1 MVAGLAF
8 RNLYR
13 EGAPSLHAILLTAD
27 VFGVTYPPGTR
38 LCSSP
43 FADRVGRCSRSRGP
57 LLYSGASPTSDTPD
71 ALLRHRINESMERS

>member
-43 FADRVGRCSRSRGP
+43 CVTRQPFLPVASVDFAAFAPCLTVDFK
-57 LLYSGASPTSDTPD
+57 LYGCDN
-71 ALLRHRINESMERS
+71 L

>member
-43 FADRVGRCSRSRGP
+43 FADRR
-57 LLYSGASPTSDTPD
+57 D
-71 ALLRHRINESMERS
+71 AVRVPAVRFSIRRITHLRHARRLAAPPDK

>member
-43 FADRVGRCSRSRGP
+43 FADRVGAVRAPAFRFSIPAHHPPRTR
-57 LLYSGASPTSDTPD
+57 PTPCCATG
-71 ALLRHRINESMERS
+71 

>member
-43 FADRVGRCSRSRGP
+43 FADRRTMFAFPRS
-57 LLYSGASPTSDTPD
+57 ASLFRRITHLGHARRLAAPPD
-71 ALLRHRINESMERS
+71 K